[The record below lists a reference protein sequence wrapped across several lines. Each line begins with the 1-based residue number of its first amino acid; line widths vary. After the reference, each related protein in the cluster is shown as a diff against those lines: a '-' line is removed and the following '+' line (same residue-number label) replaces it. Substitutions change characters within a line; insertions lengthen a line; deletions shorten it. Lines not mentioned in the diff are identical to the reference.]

1 MDQPTPGQ
9 DLRTSPAA
17 AEADYGK
24 HLPRTAQVT
33 LVVLVAAALFVAL
46 FAGPIVSRLIGLS
59 ENQATPAAT
68 PQTGSGAA
76 FRLTDRQWATLKIA
90 PVNERVFQQITE
102 ADGKIAWDDDLVTPV
117 FSPYSGRITKLMA
130 HAGDSIAAGQPL
142 FAIQASELAQA
153 QNDLITAAANLRT
166 AKAQLA
172 LAATN
177 EKRQHDLYLA
187 QGAALKDWQQAQLDL
202 ATAQGGLN
210 SGTAALAAVRNRL
223 RILGKTDPEISEIE
237 ATADVSG
244 LPSESVVTA
253 PIGGTVVQRQAGLG
267 QNIIS
272 ASSGASSPVFT
283 IGDLSK
289 VWLVANVREEDAP
302 RLYKGAAVD
311 VSVLAFPSRIF
322 RARLTYI
329 GAAIDTVTHRLPVR
343 AEIDNANGLLKPEM
357 FASFRII
364 TDEGA
369 RFAAVP
375 DIAVVHEFDSAHVW
389 VANPAEKTL
398 EVRVI
403 KIGPTRDGMVAV
415 RDGLKPGEQIVT
427 SGAVFIDRSATGD

>member
-1 MDQPTPGQ
+1 MDQQTPTETQREIAP
-9 DLRTSPAA
+9 PATP
-17 AEADYGK
+17 EHGRR
-24 HLPRTAQVT
+24 LPRTAQLT
-33 LVVLVAAALFVAL
+33 LLGLVAAVLFVAL
-46 FAGPIVSRLIGLS
+46 FAGPIVSRLLGLS
-59 ENQATPAAT
+59 DNQANPDAT
-68 PQTGSGAA
+68 SQAGSGGA
-76 FRLTDRQWATLKIA
+76 FRLTDRQWSTLRIA
-90 PVNERVFQQITE
+90 PVKATVFPQITA

-130 HAGDSIAAGQPL
+130 HAGDSIEAGQPL

-153 QNDLITAAANLRT
+153 QNDLITAVANLRT

-172 LAATN
+172 LATTN

-210 SGTAALAAVRNRL
+210 SGIAALAAVRNRL
-223 RILGKTDPEISEIE
+223 RILGKADAEISEIE
-237 ATADVSG
+237 ATADVSR

-289 VWLVANVREEDAP
+289 VWLAANVREEDAP
-302 RLYKGAAVD
+302 RLFKGAAVD
-311 VSVLAFPSRIF
+311 VSVLAFPGRTF
-322 RARLTYI
+322 QARLTYI
-329 GAAIDTVTHRLPVR
+329 GAAIDPLTHRLPVR

-364 TDEGA
+364 TGQGA
-369 RFAAVP
+369 QLVEVP
-375 DIAVVHEFDSAHVW
+375 EIAVVHEIDSAHVW
-389 VANPAEKTL
+389 VANPAAKTL
-398 EVRVI
+398 ELRVI
-403 KIGPTRDGMVAV
+403 KIAAARDGMVAV

-427 SGAVFIDRSATGD
+427 SGAVFIDRAATGD